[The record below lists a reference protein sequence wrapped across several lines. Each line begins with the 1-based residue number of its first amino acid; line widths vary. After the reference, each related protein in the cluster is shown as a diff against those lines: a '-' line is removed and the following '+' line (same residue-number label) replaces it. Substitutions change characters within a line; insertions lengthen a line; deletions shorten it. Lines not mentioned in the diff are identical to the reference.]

1 MLPGISIDI
10 SESAYNELRK
20 LAASVMRFERRRI
33 TMSPTALLHEALL
46 RLSSDGLPTASGP
59 IAKPLL
65 ITIMRNLLID
75 LGRRRTRLAQC
86 FASSSVETGTAP
98 SVADSYATQAAV
110 RKLSAI
116 DQRQAAI
123 VELRV
128 AAGCSNEEI
137 AHRLGCSVRTV
148 AREWSAARLWLRRE
162 LGE

>member
-1 MLPGISIDI
+1 MEL

-20 LAASVMRFERRRI
+20 LAASVMRSERRRI
-33 TMSPTALLHEALL
+33 TVNPTALLHEALL
-46 RLSSDGLPTASGP
+46 RFSRDGFSAASEPGARP
-59 IAKPLL
+59 IL
-65 ITIMRNLLID
+65 TVIMRNLLVD
-75 LGRRRTRLAQC
+75 FARRRATLGRYLASRDV
-86 FASSSVETGTAP
+86 APPPPYTADLYP
-98 SVADSYATQAAV
+98 TQAAI

-128 AAGCSNEEI
+128 AGGCSNEEI
-137 AHRLGCSVRTV
+137 ASRLGCSVRTV